1 MFLGQKINILL
12 FDRFSN
18 HCLAN
23 TVEPMRAANSMLRH
37 HGYTWQFL
45 TVDGENVQSSSG
57 MQVTPHGSLADSSG
71 TFLFIMPSYGFHDYT
86 GRAISQQIK
95 HAAKRYDCV
104 GGLDTGSWLMAQA
117 GLLDGRRATIHWD
130 ELTNFAESFPNV
142 DVQRQRFIHD
152 GDVITCS
159 GAMAA
164 FDLIMHLI
172 GQTHGQLLAMEVAQL
187 FMTQDSA
194 RAHASLQSGKG
205 RLVNKAISYMSEHL
219 ENPTTIKSIARTL
232 GVSQKTLDAR
242 MKAEL
247 NVTPQV
253 VYKTLRLNLARKLV
267 VGTDQPVSEIAGRC
281 GYENASAMTRAFKAQ
296 FGQTPRELRNT

>member
-57 MQVTPHGSLADSSG
+57 MQVTPHGSLGDSSG

-104 GGLDTGSWLMAQA
+104 AGLDTGSWLMAQA

-219 ENPTTIKSIARTL
+219 ENPTTIKNIARTL